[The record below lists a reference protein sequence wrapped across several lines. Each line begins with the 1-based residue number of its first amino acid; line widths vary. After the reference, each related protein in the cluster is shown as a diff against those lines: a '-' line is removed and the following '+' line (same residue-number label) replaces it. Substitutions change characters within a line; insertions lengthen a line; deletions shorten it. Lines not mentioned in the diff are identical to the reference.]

1 MEETSCT
8 EKKEKKKKSFIFFC
22 LFACVLLPLPL
33 LSVPRPTVPQV
44 ALQRLSRKCT
54 ALSPRRTLTSAAVF
68 AWQQRASFP

>member
-8 EKKEKKKKSFIFFC
+8 EKKEKKKKFYIL
-22 LFACVLLPLPL
+22 LFVLRVLLPLPL